1 MQLFDILAT
10 LFTFIAFMGFA
21 LRRILTYLHIFQ
33 QEEYDSFRFV
43 HWLFQHRVFDRKLS
57 AILFTGG
64 ILWFFG
70 LPAFLLNFIVVMALV
85 LFTFVEKDPRK
96 DSKKKLAMTDRAKRV
111 LITALILA
119 LIPASLVLLT
129 PMPWVWILAVQS
141 LPFLL
146 ALGNLF
152 LQPFEDI
159 VQGGFWNQ
167 AHAKLVS
174 LSPTVIGITGSFGKT
189 SVKHILA
196 HILSSTAPT
205 LATPGSVNTPMGIAR
220 IIREQLEER
229 HKYFIVEMGAYGPGS
244 IARLCKLAPP
254 NHAIITAVGHSH
266 YERFKSLEA
275 VAQTKFELAQSALSR
290 EGKVVAHEKTIR
302 FPASSD
308 IYHQNL
314 ESFIICGSEGAVDL
328 KVLDIKQTLRGLEI
342 KTKWGEKKSTLK
354 VPLFGIH
361 HGMNAVMAYA
371 MACSLGLEPDDV
383 RVALKSTP
391 QIPHRLEVK
400 QTPKGAM
407 IIDDAYNSNPT
418 GFYSAL
424 DLLDFIGSKKRGIL
438 ITPGIIELGKA
449 HDEVHR
455 QIGAYAASKCD
466 VCIVVHPTRI
476 PTFVEG
482 FESANRSAAQ
492 LLQVDTFEDAQKWLA
507 QNMTADDVV
516 LMENDL
522 PDMYERVPKL

>member
-1 MQLFDILAT
+1 MIIDVLAI

-33 QEEYDSFRFV
+33 QEEYDPLRFV
-43 HWLFQHRVFDRKLS
+43 QWLFEHKVFDRKLS
-57 AILFTGG
+57 AILLVTGF
-64 ILWFFG
+64 LWFFG
-70 LPAFLLNFIVVMALV
+70 LPSFLINFLVVTTLA

-96 DSKKKLAMTDRAKRV
+96 DSKKKLAMTDRAKRILLVTMLLSLVPGSLV
-111 LITALILA
+111 LITD
-119 LIPASLVLLT
+119 
-129 PMPWVWILAVQS
+129 MPWIWILGVQA

-146 ALGNLF
+146 ALSSLL

-159 VQGGFWNQ
+159 VQAKFWTQ
-167 AHAKLVS
+167 AHTKLVS

-196 HILSSTAPT
+196 HILSSAAPT
-205 LATPGSVNTPMGIAR
+205 LATPGSVNTPMGISR
-220 IIREQLEER
+220 IIREQLDER

-254 NHAIITAVGHSH
+254 NHAIITAVGHAH

-275 VAQTKFELAQSALSR
+275 VAQTKFELAEAAMSR
-290 EGKVVAHEKTIR
+290 EGKVVAHEKTTR
-302 FPASSD
+302 FPASNA
-308 IYHQNL
+308 IYHSNM
-314 ESFIICGSEGAVDL
+314 ERFILCGSEGVVDL
-328 KVLDIKQTLRGLEI
+328 KVTDIKQTAKGLDI
-342 KTKWGEKKSTLK
+342 KIIWGDKNTTLK

-361 HGMNAVMAYA
+361 HGMNAAMAYA
-371 MACSLGLEPDDV
+371 MAVSLGLDADDV

-407 IIDDAYNSNPT
+407 IIDDAYNSNPA

-424 DLLDFIGSKKRGIL
+424 DLLDFVGSKKRSIL

-455 QIGAYAASKCD
+455 QIGAYAAGKCD
-466 VCIVVHPTRI
+466 ICIVVHPSRI
-476 PTFVEG
+476 PTFIEG

-492 LLQVDTFEDAQKWLA
+492 ILQMDTFEDAQKWLGE
-507 QNMTADDVV
+507 NMTPDDVI

-522 PDMYERVPKL
+522 PDLYERVPRL